1 VLVRIVVLAVA
12 LGCPPAPEVANVITD
27 WDAKA
32 GKPQAIQRGAYRPLT
47 TPLDRR
53 TIGSGHLQVHLVI
66 NLVHL
71 SASVVA
77 GPLLRRRRQFQ
88 RFRKRLL
95 AL

>member
-1 VLVRIVVLAVA
+1 M
-12 LGCPPAPEVANVITD
+12 LGLFAGIWVANVITD

-53 TIGSGHLQVHLVI
+53 TFGSGHLQIHSLI

-77 GPLLRRRRQFQ
+77 GAFAEATPPVSAISKTSPGLMG
-88 RFRKRLL
+88 
-95 AL
+95 APCWIA

>member
-1 VLVRIVVLAVA
+1 M
-12 LGCPPAPEVANVITD
+12 ITD

-71 SASVVA
+71 SAVGCRRPFAEATPSVSA
-77 GPLLRRRRQFQ
+77 ISKTSPGLMSAPCWI
-88 RFRKRLL
+88 
-95 AL
+95 A